1 MNNNFIPK
9 KIPKGSVL
17 GLNYSGMHD
26 TAVALVSPEGKP
38 LFAISLER
46 VSRVKQDGRSPES
59 LIEGFPWERIA
70 KVALSV
76 EREYIPANDLSSRF
90 HPLPL
95 ASPLVGDKSH
105 ADSFLHALDFIP
117 VEKVFIP
124 HHLSHAASAFW
135 LSGFSNA
142 TCLIYD
148 GGMSNENWFG
158 GVFNASNSSG
168 IIPIDQFSSHNYSNI
183 TNLYTAVTAVL
194 GFSPLKHE
202 GKITGLAA
210 YGTATK
216 SCRKILEQWLYAPEI
231 LHDIFEWQDM
241 YSQDTAPQLKS
252 IPSSMQIFRN
262 KLASHTHEDIAA
274 TVQKMAE
281 EHVLDILSEVI
292 KHGEAS
298 DNLCLSGGL
307 FANVKINQRASELNF
322 ESTFI
327 SPPMSDDGAALGA
340 ALQVVSEN
348 PEFSPKPIRSM
359 FLGPSY
365 SKSKVSKFISDST
378 VKYQV
383 PDNPEKV
390 IAELL
395 KNDNIVAIY
404 QGAMEFGPRALGNRS
419 ILTNANDPLINQ
431 LLNERLNRTE
441 FMPFAP
447 VCIEEDAD
455 RLFNDIE
462 RVRHSAEFM
471 TVTVNCSDEMKS
483 LCPAVV
489 HIDGT
494 ARPQLVS
501 KISNPFMHQLL
512 CYYKELSGKSAL
524 VNTSFNVHEEPIVC
538 TPEDALK
545 GFFESGLD
553 VLFIEG
559 HLIKLSEN
567 KNIET
572 EYLRKKIKQHQSA
585 LDIATANE
593 ELLSSKLNKKNNE
606 LVTSKKTL
614 AEQYT
619 YSQWLKSEWASAN
632 TRIEEH
638 ISELSSTKVK
648 VEILNAQLDKKS
660 KALAA
665 SENSLAEQLTF
676 TQQVQN
682 ERDTTNTL
690 LNEHISELSSTKAK
704 VEILNAQL
712 DKKIKTLAASEN
724 SLAEQ
729 LTFNQRLQNERD
741 TSNAFLEE
749 RISELSSA
757 EIHAEHLNILLNEE
771 NEALVHSKA
780 ALAEQ
785 HAHSQWLQNEWDAAK
800 LIIDELSHET
810 NKWRSVSDNL
820 EHELQSV
827 YSSKSWRLTWP
838 LRKFM
843 NFVKWLI
850 FIPIRIT
857 FKIIHLHKHI
867 AHRLLLKIITFT
879 RKHPSFKAQVIIY
892 FNKYP
897 RLETKLRQLTHRV
910 ISASQENTPVSTRIT
925 PELGDI
931 TLSPVSDENISHL
944 TPSEYR
950 IYREFMVARLKHQ
963 KDND

>member
-9 KIPKGSVL
+9 EIPKGSVL

-59 LIEGFPWERIA
+59 LIEGLPWERIA

-76 EREYIPANDLSSRF
+76 EREYIPAKDLSSRF

-95 ASPLVGDKSH
+95 ASPFVGDKSH

-148 GGMSNENWFG
+148 GGMSNEDWFG
-158 GVFNASNSSG
+158 GVFNASNSNG
-168 IIPIDQFSSHNYSNI
+168 IVPIDQFSSHNYSNI
-183 TNLYTAVTAVL
+183 TNLYTAVTAAL

-216 SCRKILEQWLYAPEI
+216 SCRKILEQWLHTPEI
-231 LHDIFEWQDM
+231 LHDIFEWKDM
-241 YSQDTAPQLKS
+241 YSEDFTPQLKT
-252 IPSSMQIFRN
+252 IPSSLRAVRN
-262 KLASHTHEDIAA
+262 KLASHTREDIAA
-274 TVQKMAE
+274 TVQKIAE
-281 EHVLDILSEVI
+281 EHVLDILSEII
-292 KHGEAS
+292 KHEAVS

-307 FANVKINQRASELNF
+307 FANVKINQRASELDF
-322 ESTFI
+322 KKVFI
-327 SPPMSDDGAALGA
+327 SPPMADDGAALGA
-340 ALQVVSEN
+340 ALQAVSESAQ
-348 PEFSPKPIRSM
+348 FSPKPVHSM

-365 SKSKVSKFISDST
+365 SKNNVSKFVFERKI
-378 VKYQV
+378 KYQE
-383 PDNPEKV
+383 PDNPALE
-390 IAELL
+390 IAKLL
-395 KNDNIVAIY
+395 KNGSIVAIY

-419 ILTNANDPLINQ
+419 ILTNANDPSINQ
-431 LLNERLNRTE
+431 LLNNRLSRTE

-455 RLFNDIE
+455 MLFNDIE

-512 CYYKELSGKSAL
+512 SYYKELSGKPAL

-572 EYLRKKIKQHQSA
+572 EYLREKIKHDQSCLGTVKSNDERLKVQ
-585 LDIATANE
+585 LD
-593 ELLSSKLNKKNNE
+593 KKNKA
-606 LVTSKKTL
+606 LVNSEVAL
-614 AEQYT
+614 AEQLAH
-619 YSQWLKSEWASAN
+619 SQWLKNEWN
-632 TRIEEH
+632 TADTYLKEH
-638 ISELSSTKVK
+638 ISELSSVK
-648 VEILNAQLDKKS
+648 NNVEQLHTQLNEKS
-660 KALAA
+660 KALVT
-665 SENSLAEQLTF
+665 SE
-676 TQQVQN
+676 
-682 ERDTTNTL
+682 
-690 LNEHISELSSTKAK
+690 
-704 VEILNAQL
+704 
-712 DKKIKTLAASEN
+712 
-724 SLAEQ
+724 
-729 LTFNQRLQNERD
+729 
-741 TSNAFLEE
+741 
-749 RISELSSA
+749 
-757 EIHAEHLNILLNEE
+757 
-771 NEALVHSKA
+771 A
-780 ALAEQ
+780 ALTEL
-785 HAHSQWLQNEWDAAK
+785 HTHSHWLQGERDAAK
-800 LIIDELSHET
+800 LKIDKLNHEAH
-810 NKWRSVSDNL
+810 KWWLTADRL
-820 EHELQSV
+820 EHELRSV
-827 YSSKSWRLTWP
+827 YSSKSWRITWP
-838 LRKFM
+838 LRKLMQF
-843 NFVKWLI
+843 FKWMTFL
-850 FIPIRIT
+850 PTHLTLWVIRLP
-857 FKIIHLHKHI
+857 KRI
-867 AHRLLLKIITFT
+867 ARRLLLKAISFAHKYPNLKT
-879 RKHPSFKAQVIIY
+879 RAIVWLH
-892 FNKYP
+892 NYP
-897 RLETKLRQLTHRV
+897 RLYIKLRQLNAQHATASTQTKLV
-910 ISASQENTPVSTRIT
+910 SGLPENNDSTSTIDISN
-925 PELGDI
+925 
-931 TLSPVSDENISHL
+931 L
-944 TPSEYR
+944 TPNTQR
-950 IYREFMVARLKHQ
+950 IYSELKTAMSQ
-963 KDND
+963 RQNKDY